1 MGEETTRLG
10 CGAKRC
16 GGSARGCQT
25 GGCVAASVLEAQT
38 NLSGRMCVNGIT
50 PEKAVKLVLL

>member
-25 GGCVAASVLEAQT
+25 GRCGAPTPVGCTKAAYHLGVGVSPPL
-38 NLSGRMCVNGIT
+38 CWKPKPI
-50 PEKAVKLVLL
+50 